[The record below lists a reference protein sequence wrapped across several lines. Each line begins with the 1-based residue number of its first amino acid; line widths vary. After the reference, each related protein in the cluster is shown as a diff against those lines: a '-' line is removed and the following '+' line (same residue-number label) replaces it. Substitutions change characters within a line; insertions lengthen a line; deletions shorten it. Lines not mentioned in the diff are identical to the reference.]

1 MVFVVSA
8 ENHFTLS
15 AKEFIAA
22 AANEK
27 RYVFIVV
34 NRFDHIK
41 DKEKCKRILDQIK
54 SLSPDTYKN
63 AKEFVH
69 FVSSSEVLNENGG
82 GDDGDPDDDDNNNND
97 NNDHPD
103 FDQLEQRKFL
113 GKDPFPNYCLL
124 RIIYLISY

>member
-1 MVFVVSA
+1 M
-8 ENHFTLS
+8 
-15 AKEFIAA
+15 
-22 AANEK
+22 
-27 RYVFIVV
+27 FIVV

-41 DKEKCKRILDQIK
+41 DKEKCKRRILDQIK

-103 FDQLEQRKFL
+103 FDQLEASLRKFL
-113 GKDPFPNYCLL
+113 WKRDPFPNYCLL

>member
-1 MVFVVSA
+1 M
-8 ENHFTLS
+8 
-15 AKEFIAA
+15 
-22 AANEK
+22 
-27 RYVFIVV
+27 
-34 NRFDHIK
+34 
-41 DKEKCKRILDQIK
+41 DQIK

-103 FDQLEQRKFL
+103 FDQLGGIFEKVPF
-113 GKDPFPNYCLL
+113 GKEIHFQ
-124 RIIYLISY
+124 IIAC